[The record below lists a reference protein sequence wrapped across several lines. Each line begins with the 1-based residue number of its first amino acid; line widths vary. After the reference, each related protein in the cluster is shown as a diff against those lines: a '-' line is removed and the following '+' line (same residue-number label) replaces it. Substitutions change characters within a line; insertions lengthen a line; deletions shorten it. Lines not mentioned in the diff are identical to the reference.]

1 MCQACSGVGD
11 LWKHRRV
18 EVRVPAGA
26 EDGRLIGLADAAGSA
41 DAYVR
46 VKVLPAPRDPAWI
59 RVGAL
64 AALLVA
70 VAFLIYLLLR

>member
-1 MCQACSGVGD
+1 MTI
-11 LWKHRRV
+11 
-18 EVRVPAGA
+18 PADV
-26 EDGRLIGLADAAGSA
+26 EDGTTIRLAQAAGGS

-46 VKVLPAPRDPAWI
+46 VKVLPPPRDPAWI

-70 VAFLIYLLLR
+70 VAFLVYLLLR